1 MTILSIGVLPENT
14 LAKVAGLELG
24 YKGGIK
30 VNQQLQTSQPD
41 IYAIGDAIE
50 VIDLVSGQ
58 PTHIPLA
65 WPANR
70 QGRLVADIIN
80 GSDAGYFGTQG
91 NSCC

>member
-1 MTILSIGVLPENT
+1 MTILSIGVLPENR

-50 VIDLVSGQ
+50 VIDLVNGLPIVKEDWLLISSTVVMQ
-58 PTHIPLA
+58 
-65 WPANR
+65 
-70 QGRLVADIIN
+70 DISVHKEQLLLKCLN
-80 GSDAGYFGTQG
+80 
-91 NSCC
+91 